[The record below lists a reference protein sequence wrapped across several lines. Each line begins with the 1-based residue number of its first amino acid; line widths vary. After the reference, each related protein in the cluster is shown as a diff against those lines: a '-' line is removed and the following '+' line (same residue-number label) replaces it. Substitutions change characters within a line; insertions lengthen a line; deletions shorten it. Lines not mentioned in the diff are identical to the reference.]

1 MNFFIN
7 KKEKKKKK
15 KKRDA
20 SKQSQL
26 NIAGTCICC
35 QTKTSS
41 LKSELKSEHIG
52 IVSFKHKTKT

>member
-35 QTKTSS
+35 RTKTSS
-41 LKSELKSEHIG
+41 LKSEHIG